1 VTLSRESYNW
11 DVDREM
17 NRALDWLKSEGV
29 RRVIVTGDFHLSTQ
43 MVGADTSDFFPTL
56 SDVNAGLAITRGWSA
71 TARRLHDEFESSVA
85 FVGGKRCLGGMLE
98 MAMHCHYVVAV
109 EDARFGWPEVALPVV
124 PGMEACHWPFRRA
137 SREHWP
143 RIAHLLLSGE
153 PVRAKDAVGW
163 LIDAAQPMETA
174 IRTAWSLA
182 SGSEASVKRRGF
194 EAGKLDGAPA
204 EVAGLS
210 PADGPATVAARAAIS
225 QCIARSCGVPAHE
238 AIEVQAK
245 LAAEFLASP
254 ACREGRVGAE
264 FSRTMSA

>member
-1 VTLSRESYNW
+1 
-11 DVDREM
+11 
-17 NRALDWLKSEGV
+17 
-29 RRVIVTGDFHLSTQ
+29 
-43 MVGADTSDFFPTL
+43 
-56 SDVNAGLAITRGWSA
+56 
-71 TARRLHDEFESSVA
+71 
-85 FVGGKRCLGGMLE
+85 
-98 MAMHCHYVVAV
+98 
-109 EDARFGWPEVALPVV
+109 
-124 PGMEACHWPFRRA
+124 
-137 SREHWP
+137 
-143 RIAHLLLSGE
+143 
-153 PVRAKDAVGW
+153 VGW
-163 LIDAAQPMETA
+163 LIHAAQPMETA

-182 SGSEASVKRRGF
+182 SGSEASVRRRGF

-204 EVAGLS
+204 EVAGLA